1 VKVKET
7 QPEKNTKL
15 YLTILFTIV
24 ASVILIIILRYEKD
38 STRKSVGPIQLG
50 LAAPDFTFPALDGQM
65 VSLSDHRG
73 KVVLV
78 NIWATWCPPCRQ
90 EMPSMQK
97 LYEKFR
103 SDKFEILA
111 VSIDSAGREAVV
123 PFMREMNLT
132 FPALLDPNENI
143 KRLYGITG
151 IPESFIIDKKGIVVE
166 KIVGPIDWATSEVFS
181 FFQDMIEKPES

>member
-1 VKVKET
+1 
-7 QPEKNTKL
+7 
-15 YLTILFTIV
+15 
-24 ASVILIIILRYEKD
+24 
-38 STRKSVGPIQLG
+38 
-50 LAAPDFTFPALDGQM
+50 
-65 VSLSDHRG
+65 
-73 KVVLV
+73 
-78 NIWATWCPPCRQ
+78 
-90 EMPSMQK
+90 MQK

-103 SDKFEILA
+103 SDNFEILA
-111 VSIDSAGREAVV
+111 VSIDSAGRKAVV